1 MTTRR
6 LFDTS
11 VYIAILRDATFAE
24 TFRPRYVRDI
34 PLTHC
39 SSVVIHELLAGART
53 PRHRR
58 QAALLYE
65 PFERARRIVT
75 PTHLVWKEAAA
86 VVATDAAA
94 EPTGYGLGRHG
105 WVSLSVEPDAG
116 EERWTQIA
124 EWVRTSYTLVAP
136 KKLAR
141 LVLIEDGLA

>member
-11 VYIAILRDATFAE
+11 VYIAVLRDTTFAA

-53 PRHRR
+53 PRHQR

-86 VVATDAAA
+86 IVAT
-94 EPTGYGLGRHG
+94 L
-105 WVSLSVEPDAG
+105 L
-116 EERWTQIA
+116 ERTPQF
-124 EWVRTSYTLVAP
+124 RS
-136 KKLAR
+136 KLAR
-141 LVLIEDGLA
+141 GLLNDILIALSGRSIGATVVTRNGEDFRLIQQHRTFALEVI